1 MKGMA
6 LRPMRSQGSGTALNR
21 VTTACAQPM
30 RLHTT
35 LGARASMLCYTTGEM
50 QQMKTT
56 EHTIGSFSSFVKGS

>member
-1 MKGMA
+1 MKGTP
-6 LRPMRSQGSGTALNR
+6 LDPWPYREEKTALNR
-21 VTTACAQPM
+21 VTTACVQPM